1 MELDPSNKQDL
12 SFHPIFVPNNNSLK
26 PELDDD
32 FCIDSKDYFQ
42 DFQHLDL
49 NFSLS
54 GGVLPNYTFNNTEN
68 FMIDTNGYDPFDPFS
83 NEDNFSSLGDF
94 NFSYELKPFD
104 EENGNTIK
112 ENPMDVNYT
121 YNGSCFNS
129 LSCEDVKPL
138 NFVVPD
144 QSSSCVTNGSNC
156 KLEIGELR
164 KNKKVKRNDQ
174 SYLLSSS
181 MKKLGRGRNKKSKSA
196 KGQWTIEEDRLL
208 IHLVE
213 KFGVRKWSQIAQL
226 LKGRI
231 GKQCRER
238 WHNHL
243 RPDIKKDLWTEE
255 EDRILIE
262 AHAEVG
268 NKWAEIAKRLPGRT
282 ENSIKNHWNATK
294 RRQFSRRKCRTKWPR
309 PSSLLQNY
317 IKSLNLEKGSSKKN
331 SQTCNATNSSAKVK
345 VSTKPEATDQ
355 FCQGNMEQVR
365 DFDFSEV
372 PEFALDDKF
381 FEENTMNSFME
392 DMHVGPNSTMEK
404 CMGLE
409 IIPYELRQGEVSNKE
424 IDLME
429 MISGVNP

>member
-1 MELDPSNKQDL
+1 MELDKQDL
-12 SFHPIFVPNNNSLK
+12 SFHPIFVPNNNRLK

-32 FCIDSKDYFQ
+32 FCINSKDYYLQ

-49 NFSLS
+49 N
-54 GGVLPNYTFNNTEN
+54 YTFNNTGN
-68 FMIDTNGYDPFDPFS
+68 FMIDTNGYDPFDPFT

-104 EENGNTIK
+104 QENGESGNTIK
-112 ENPMDVNYT
+112 ENTMDVNYT
-121 YNGSCFNS
+121 YNESCFNS

-144 QSSSCVTNGSNC
+144 ESSSCVTNGSNC

-164 KNKKVKRNDQ
+164 KNRKVKRNDQ
-174 SYLLSSS
+174 SSLLSSS
-181 MKKLGRGRNKKSKSA
+181 STKKLGRGRNKKSKSA

-213 KFGVRKWSQIAQL
+213 KFGVRKWSQIAQT

-255 EDRILIE
+255 EDKILIE

-294 RRQFSRRKCRTKWPR
+294 RRQFSRRKCRTKWPK

-317 IKSLNLEKGSSKKN
+317 IKSLNLEKGNSKKY
-331 SQTCNATNSSAKVK
+331 SQTSNATNSTAKVE
-345 VSTKPEATDQ
+345 TIE
-355 FCQGNMEQVR
+355 FCQGNIDQVR
-365 DFDFSEV
+365 EYCDFSEV
-372 PEFALDDKF
+372 PEFALDDKS
-381 FEENTMNSFME
+381 FEENRMNSFME
-392 DMHVGPNSTMEK
+392 DIHVGPPSIMEK

-409 IIPYELRQGEVSNKE
+409 IIPYELPTFMQGDQVNNKE

-429 MISGVNP
+429 MISRVNP

>member
-121 YNGSCFNS
+121 YNG
-129 LSCEDVKPL
+129 CEDVKPL

-174 SYLLSSS
+174 SCLLSSS

-317 IKSLNLEKGSSKKN
+317 IKSLNLEKEAAKKILKLAMP
-331 SQTCNATNSSAKVK
+331 QTL
-345 VSTKPEATDQ
+345 
-355 FCQGNMEQVR
+355 
-365 DFDFSEV
+365 V
-372 PEFALDDKF
+372 PK
-381 FEENTMNSFME
+381 
-392 DMHVGPNSTMEK
+392 
-404 CMGLE
+404 
-409 IIPYELRQGEVSNKE
+409 
-424 IDLME
+424 
-429 MISGVNP
+429 